1 VLYGGRRKINII
13 LFFSILLILL
23 DSPLVCCAQTLDF
36 ARTELRA
43 RRLKPSTTV
52 KNTLATL
59 NERFRHCLSMSKM
72 LNAENLLAEAGL
84 DPGDTTLTADRLL
97 YSHAIE
103 QCQSAALDELFDN
116 PGECVQR

>member
-1 VLYGGRRKINII
+1 
-13 LFFSILLILL
+13 
-23 DSPLVCCAQTLDF
+23 LDF
-36 ARTELRA
+36 ARSELRA

-72 LNAENLLAEAGL
+72 LNAENLLAEAGI
-84 DPGDTTLTADRLL
+84 DPGDTTLNADRLL

-116 PGECVQR
+116 PGECVQRLGSTLIIISHCCSFFL

>member
-1 VLYGGRRKINII
+1 MSKIYKFWSII
-13 LFFSILLILL
+13 FITVCFHYPFF
-23 DSPLVCCAQTLDF
+23 PAVQTLDF
-36 ARTELRA
+36 ARSELRA

-72 LNAENLLAEAGL
+72 LNAENLLAESGI
-84 DPGDTTLTADRLL
+84 DPSDTTLTADRML